1 MSDVKSAL
9 KAKELLNQK
18 EIGGK
23 HIRVDIDREHQEDG
37 TIVAK

>member
-23 HIRVDIDREHQEDG
+23 HIRVDIDREH
-37 TIVAK
+37 